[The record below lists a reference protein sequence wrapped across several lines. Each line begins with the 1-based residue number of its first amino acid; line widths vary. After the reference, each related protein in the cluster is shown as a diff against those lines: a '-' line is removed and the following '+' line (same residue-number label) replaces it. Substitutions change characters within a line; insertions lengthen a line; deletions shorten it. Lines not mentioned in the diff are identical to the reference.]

1 MGLVDKAKILLE
13 KDWPTEQLQLIK
25 RLVDNLMT
33 YKAFIPNTLKGD
45 IIAMLDIA
53 SNIKD
58 EYDILKTRETDLI
71 KECIYDR
78 NKLVEISSQTED
90 FHDNKCK
97 SYQREDFHDNKHNVH
112 EPGSPVDK
120 DLPQPF
126 SLVVTETGTIIFTI
140 KSKSDH
146 QRDEIELK
154 KEDKAKEDKEDK
166 NKDKEKTIEDILN
179 NKEIEIIDNENY
191 KYNDILNKN
200 LKDEKK
206 KKNKWRTFFCL

>member
-90 FHDNKCK
+90 FHDN
-97 SYQREDFHDNKHNVH
+97 SHNVH
-112 EPGSPVDK
+112 DPGSLADK

-140 KSKSDH
+140 KSKSDNK
-146 QRDEIELK
+146 RSEIELK
-154 KEDKAKEDKEDK
+154 KEDKDKDKEDKEDK

-191 KYNDILNKN
+191 KYNDILKRN
-200 LKDEKK
+200 LKEEKK